1 MNEQQFDKLF
11 QNKLVDYS
19 QMPSEEALRKLDTSF
34 NRRHRGV
41 WLQFS
46 KVAATLLILAVSIYL
61 IGNWNHQTEEKVA
74 IISKEDISNS
84 TTPTP
89 MAADSVKTG
98 IKSDITTPGK
108 LDPKPSGSTLISNN
122 EVKPDPGPP
131 EKSPASEF
139 NEKTNAMENSLAV
152 DLPVKIKQP
161 DQSTTPK
168 EEPAGQKVTIT
179 YKRSSPSSSPELAS
193 KEQDPQESKGLKGL
207 WRKAVQVDQYNISL
221 AGIRATKDEL
231 LAINRRGKNKETKPD

>member
-11 QNKLVDYS
+11 QKKLVDYS
-19 QMPSEEALRKLDTSF
+19 QMPSEEALKKLDSRI

-41 WLQFS
+41 VIQFS

-61 IGNWNHQTEEKVA
+61 IGNRNQQTEEKVA
-74 IISKEDISNS
+74 VISKEDISNS

-98 IKSDITTPGK
+98 TKSDITTPRK

-122 EVKPDPGPP
+122 EVKPDPGSP
-131 EKSPASEF
+131 EKSPAGEF

-161 DQSTTPK
+161 DQTATLK
-168 EEPAGQKVTIT
+168 QEPVRQKVTIT
-179 YKRSSPSSSPELAS
+179 YKRSLASPNPELAS
-193 KEQDPQESKGLKGL
+193 NEQDQRKNKILKGF
-207 WRKAVQVDQYNISL
+207 WKTAVQVDQNISL

-231 LAINRRGKNKETKPD
+231 LAINRRGKIKETKPD